1 MSEEK
6 KIEEKKINKL
16 KEVFEKFKAVLN
28 KLITHPIVDKNLNYI
43 SFTVILLIL
52 IFIRIQNPEFVK
64 SISNISFDAYQKIFK
79 YNEVQD
85 DVIIV
90 DIDEPSLGKFGQF
103 PWSRNIFSQILDNIN
118 ENNPKAVG
126 LDIFF
131 SEKDKQS
138 PEEIIKT
145 YSIEDEYT
153 KKTLQSIEG
162 HDEKFQKTLKE
173 TKSVLAVFGSLIP
186 TKGTF
191 DRKGKAKIFAKGGN
205 VKNFV
210 YNYKHSLGSIP
221 ILEKNSKGLGSIN
234 YITQSDAVVRS
245 LPLIMLF
252 NEKLFPT
259 FGLEMIR
266 VGEKK
271 RTIITK
277 LNDSGIKSISIKPL
291 EFQTD
296 KNSLIWVKYNRS
308 INNNF
313 ISAEKV
319 FDNKFDKN
327 LFKDK
332 YVLIGA
338 SAKGL
343 FDTVKIPTGET
354 IPGVQVH
361 ANVID
366 NLLKNNFLKRN
377 DNVFIFELIISIL
390 ISIAAFIISQKIK
403 PKYSLSIIFAGL
415 ILIFII
421 GLSVYR
427 FRSELI
433 DVSYPMIMIS
443 ITFLTGLYFRFLEE
457 NKIALQNLQKEAKL
471 LKERE
476 LAGGVQKSLFPDISA
491 FENFVYAKNIPA
503 RDVSG
508 DYFDVM
514 KVGPEEYYF
523 TLADVSGKG
532 VKAGMYMAKASSI
545 FRTLSNLKFPLERV
559 VFGVNNEIIEAKFK
573 GMFVTAVF
581 GKFNPISGDLTY
593 INAGHESIMLFDKS
607 KKIEFIESDLPPIGI
622 MKYFAE
628 SMVKS
633 KTINIKDKT
642 FVVYTD
648 GVTEGYLPNG
658 EEFGAV
664 GVENIVKEMETI
676 TPKDLVEKVTSTLN
690 WGIPKLRDDI
700 TCMAIN
706 FDNPKEIDIYKK
718 RKDLLHQKKKKKMNS
733 LIII

>member
-6 KIEEKKINKL
+6 KPKESKENKF
-16 KEVFEKFKAVLN
+16 KEVFEKFKEKLN
-28 KLITHPIVDKNLNYI
+28 NLIAHQYIEKNLNYI
-43 SFTVILLIL
+43 SFSLILLIL
-52 IFIRIQNPEFVK
+52 IIVRLQNPEFVK
-64 SISNISFDAYQKIFK
+64 SISSISFDSYQKIFK
-79 YNEVQD
+79 YNDKQD
-85 DVIIV
+85 DIVIV
-90 DIDEPSLGKFGQF
+90 DIDEPSLAKFGQF
-103 PWSRNIFSQILDNIN
+103 PWGRNVFSKILENIN
-118 ENNPKAVG
+118 KENPKSIG
-126 LDIFF
+126 FDIFF

-145 YSIEDEYT
+145 YLIEDIDI
-153 KKTLQSIEG
+153 KNALQSIEG

-173 TKSVLAVFGSLIP
+173 TKSVLAVFGSLVP

-191 DRKGKAKIFAKGGN
+191 NRKGKARIFAKGGN
-205 VKNFV
+205 VKNYV
-210 YNYKHSLGSIP
+210 YNYKYSLGSIP

-245 LPLIMLF
+245 LPLIMVF
-252 NEKLFPT
+252 NDKLFPS

-271 RTIITK
+271 RSIITN
-277 LNDSGIKSISIKPL
+277 LNDKGIKNISIKP
-291 EFQTD
+291 FVFNTD

-308 INNNF
+308 INNNY

-319 FDNKFDKN
+319 FDNNFDDN

-377 DNVFIFELIISIL
+377 DKIFIFELIISIL
-390 ISIAAFIISQKIK
+390 ISIIAFVISQRIK
-403 PKYSLSIIFAGL
+403 PKYSLSIIFLG
-415 ILIFII
+415 LIFIFVI
-421 GLSVYR
+421 GLIIYK

-443 ITFLTGLYFRFLEE
+443 ITFLTGLYFRFLQE

-664 GVENIVKEMETI
+664 GVENIVKEMDII
-676 TPKDLVEKVTSTLN
+676 TPKELVEKVTSTLN

-700 TCMAIN
+700 TCMVIN
-706 FDNPKEIDIYKK
+706 FDNPKEIE
-718 RKDLLHQKKKKKMNS
+718 KKKKHLPKKKEN
-733 LIII
+733 

>member
-1 MSEEK
+1 VSEEK
-6 KIEEKKINKL
+6 KPEEIKKNRF
-16 KEVFEKFKAVLN
+16 KEFFEISKENLN
-28 KLITHPIVDKNLNYI
+28 KFITHPYIDKNLNYI
-43 SFTVILLIL
+43 SFTIILLIL
-52 IFIRIQNPEFVK
+52 IIIRIQNPEFVK
-64 SISNISFDAYQKIFK
+64 SISSISFDSYQKIFK
-79 YNEVQD
+79 YNEKQD
-85 DVIIV
+85 DIIIV
-90 DIDEPSLGKFGQF
+90 DIDEPSLAKFGQF
-103 PWSRNIFSQILDNIN
+103 PWGRNVFSKILENIN
-118 ENNPKAVG
+118 KENPKSIG
-126 LDIFF
+126 FDIFF

-145 YSIEDEYT
+145 YSIEDVNI
-153 KKTLQSIEG
+153 KNALQSIEG

-173 TKSVLAVFGSLIP
+173 TKSVLAVFGSLVP
-186 TKGTF
+186 TKGTYN
-191 DRKGKAKIFAKGGN
+191 RKGKARIFAKGGN
-205 VKNFV
+205 VKNYV
-210 YNYKHSLGSIP
+210 YNYKYSLGSIP

-245 LPLIMLF
+245 LPLIMVF
-252 NEKLFPT
+252 NDKLFPS

-266 VGEKK
+266 IGEKK
-271 RTIITK
+271 RSIITN
-277 LNDSGIKSISIKPL
+277 LNDNGIKNISIKPYV
-291 EFQTD
+291 FNTD

-308 INNNF
+308 INNNY

-319 FDNKFDKN
+319 FDNNFDN
-327 LFKDK
+327 NFFKDK

-354 IPGVQVH
+354 VPGVQVH

-377 DNVFIFELIISIL
+377 DKIFIFELIVSIL
-390 ISIAAFIISQKIK
+390 ISIIAFVISQRIK
-403 PKYSLSIIFAGL
+403 PKYSLSIIFIGL
-415 ILIFII
+415 IIIFVI
-421 GLSVYR
+421 GLIIYK

-443 ITFLTGLYFRFLEE
+443 ITFLTGLYFRFLQE

-633 KTINIKDKT
+633 NTINIKDKT

-664 GVENIVKEMETI
+664 GVENIVKEMDII
-676 TPKDLVEKVTSTLN
+676 TPKELVEKVTSTLN

-706 FDNPKEIDIYKK
+706 FDNPTEIE
-718 RKDLLHQKKKKKMNS
+718 KKKKKPPPPPKDEKKE
-733 LIII
+733 

>member
-6 KIEEKKINKL
+6 KPEEIKKNRF
-16 KEVFEKFKAVLN
+16 KEFFEISKENLN
-28 KLITHPIVDKNLNYI
+28 KFITHPYIEKNLNYI
-43 SFTVILLIL
+43 SFTIILLIL
-52 IFIRIQNPEFVK
+52 IIIRIQNPEFVK
-64 SISNISFDAYQKIFK
+64 SISSISFDSYQKIFK
-79 YNEVQD
+79 YNEKQD
-85 DVIIV
+85 DIIIV
-90 DIDEPSLGKFGQF
+90 DIDEPSLAKFGQF
-103 PWSRNIFSQILDNIN
+103 PWGRNVFSKILENIN
-118 ENNPKAVG
+118 KENPKSIG
-126 LDIFF
+126 FDIFF

-145 YSIEDEYT
+145 YSIEDVNI
-153 KKTLQSIEG
+153 KNALQSIEG

-173 TKSVLAVFGSLIP
+173 TKSVLAVFGSLVP
-186 TKGTF
+186 TKGTYN
-191 DRKGKAKIFAKGGN
+191 RKGKARIFAKGGN
-205 VKNFV
+205 VKNYV
-210 YNYKHSLGSIP
+210 YNYKYSLGSIP

-245 LPLIMLF
+245 LPLIMVF
-252 NEKLFPT
+252 NDKLFPS

-266 VGEKK
+266 IGEKK
-271 RTIITK
+271 RSIITN
-277 LNDSGIKSISIKPL
+277 LNDNGIKNISIKPYV
-291 EFQTD
+291 FNTD

-308 INNNF
+308 INNNY

-319 FDNKFDKN
+319 FGNNFDNN
-327 LFKDK
+327 YFKDK

-354 IPGVQVH
+354 VPGVQVH

-377 DNVFIFELIISIL
+377 DKIFIFELIVSIL
-390 ISIAAFIISQKIK
+390 ISIIAFVISQRIK
-403 PKYSLSIIFAGL
+403 PKYSLSIIFIGL
-415 ILIFII
+415 IIIFVI
-421 GLSVYR
+421 GLIIYK

-443 ITFLTGLYFRFLEE
+443 ITFLTGLYFRFLQE

-633 KTINIKDKT
+633 NTINIKDKT

-664 GVENIVKEMETI
+664 GVENIVKEMDII
-676 TPKDLVEKVTSTLN
+676 TPKELVEKVTSTLN

-706 FDNPKEIDIYKK
+706 FDNPTEIE
-718 RKDLLHQKKKKKMNS
+718 KKKKKPPPPKDEKKE
-733 LIII
+733 